1 MTQRAYCRALLLRCI
16 DQVLGERPDD
26 SIPARVYLAEL
37 AMFTG
42 GLDGGACGGVDRGG
56 NAAGLGVKDVFSGHD
71 PGVGVKGPL
80 FYQLRTAPGARDEG
94 RNSHS
99 DSFSIQ
105 GRKQLTTDALHGT
118 GPVDTDVARH
128 AGAAALRELLV
139 VIDERLGLAMVCFQA
154 RLHGVLGIVGT
165 LYERLPRN
173 VILARYL
180 WRMVSDVISTARR
193 RVDATPREAFQHF
206 VIAHVELDHVV
217 ESYACRVQ
225 GVGLRDGA
233 GKAIHDEPVRAIFF
247 LDALFDELDHH
258 AVRDELA
265 FVHILFSF
273 LAERR
278 ARLHRGA

>member
-1 MTQRAYCRALLLRCI
+1 
-16 DQVLGERPDD
+16 
-26 SIPARVYLAEL
+26 S
-37 AMFTG
+37 
-42 GLDGGACGGVDRGG
+42 
-56 NAAGLGVKDVFSGHD
+56 
-71 PGVGVKGPL
+71 
-80 FYQLRTAPGARDEG
+80 
-94 RNSHS
+94 
-99 DSFSIQ
+99 
-105 GRKQLTTDALHGT
+105 DALHGT
-118 GPVDTDVARH
+118 GTVDTDVARH

-139 VIDERLGLAMVCFQA
+139 VIDERLGLAMGCFQA
-154 RLHGVLGIVGT
+154 RLCGVIGVVGT
-165 LYERLPRN
+165 LYERLPRS

-193 RVDATPREAFQHF
+193 RVDATPREPFQHF

-217 ESYACRVQ
+217 EIYACRVQ

-278 ARLHRGA
+278 ARLHRGAKHVAGGNLRYSVFLRQKLRLSAFARAGHAQQHYLHFCSGNRIPSYLNQRRTRRRSASVSTPGCGARRVTATAMR